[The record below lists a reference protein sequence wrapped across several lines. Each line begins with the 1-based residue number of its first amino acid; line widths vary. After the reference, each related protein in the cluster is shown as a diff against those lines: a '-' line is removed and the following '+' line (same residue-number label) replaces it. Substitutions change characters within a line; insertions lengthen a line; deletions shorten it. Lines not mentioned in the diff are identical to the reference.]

1 MRDIKFRAWDINKKV
16 MVYDGDTKWNRMSY
30 PVSVTSIGIK
40 FCNKLTTD
48 TSIKDKN
55 GVVGYTDWEKDGYV
69 WKDIELMQYTGLKDK
84 NGKEIYEGD
93 ILRSYWVNIIG
104 EDIGDIW
111 IVKFGVYDNS
121 EIESGGFGYGFYCEN
136 KEKKQESIIEI
147 PTNDAITKYD
157 TPDIEV
163 IGNVWENGDLL
174 K

>member
-1 MRDIKFRAWDINKKV
+1 MRDIKFRSWDIYNKKII
-16 MVYDGDTKWNRMSY
+16 DLGDLETIALGLNRDFANY
-30 PVSVTSIGIK
+30 EV
-40 FCNKLTTD
+40 
-48 TSIKDKN
+48 
-55 GVVGYTDWEKDGYV
+55 
-69 WKDIELMQYTGLKDK
+69 MQYTGLKDK